1 MDLGPIN
8 SIRPFGTIEPT
19 GTDLELPA
27 VARVEK
33 SSRPDKYSASR
44 RQLPARPDDEI
55 ADSMKEP
62 AAEPSDPGDEIEPG
76 GNVSIFA

>member
-8 SIRPFGTIEPT
+8 SIRPFGAIEPT

-33 SSRPDKYSASR
+33 SSRPDK
-44 RQLPARPDDEI
+44 DDEI

-62 AAEPSDPGDEIEPG
+62 ATEPSDPGDEIEPG